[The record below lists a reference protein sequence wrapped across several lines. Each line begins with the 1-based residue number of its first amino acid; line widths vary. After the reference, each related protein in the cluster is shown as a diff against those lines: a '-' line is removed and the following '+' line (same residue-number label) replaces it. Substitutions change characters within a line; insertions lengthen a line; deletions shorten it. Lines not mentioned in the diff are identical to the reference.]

1 MDILGTAVEIFSLLA
16 QDTRLLRLD
25 FPNGDGPPGATLLA
39 NRLHAVEGLSQD
51 FTYTVEAISDDAS
64 IPLDAVLGRM
74 VTISMVRD
82 DGTLRYFN
90 GYVFEF
96 SFERTDGGFAF
107 YRMVVGPWLRLLRLR
122 KDCALF
128 QNMSVTDLCEKTF
141 SNYIQRDYK
150 YRLAGELPSITL
162 AMQYNETDHNHL
174 HRRLDAAGLYY
185 WYEHRVDGHTLW
197 ISDDS
202 TLAPQLEGDSAIPYR
217 AESGASEE
225 DGISRWSPARKAVP
239 AQVTLDSF
247 NFKEPRPVR
256 ADKLSAIQQGLI
268 PPLEIYESTAAYGY
282 SDDSAG
288 EALAARRLEEAS
300 IDAMTVTATGNHRAL
315 MPGHWFTLSE
325 HYEAGEPHLV
335 VSLEHTASN
344 NYQDGRHSNSSY
356 ECTMRCIP
364 LNLRWR
370 PARFAHCTDTRIHGL
385 ITATVVGPE
394 GEDIHTDE
402 YGRVRVQFHWDREGK
417 YDPDSSPWVR
427 VMTSLADSR
436 FGYQSVP
443 RVGQEVAV
451 QFIDGNCDRPLI
463 VGCIHN
469 AQKMPA
475 WELPKQR
482 VLTGLRSREI
492 KGARSNHVVLDDT
505 QGKIQAQLRS
515 DHQHSQLSLGHIGRI
530 EDHTGRTEDRGEGWE
545 LATDAWGV
553 ARAGKGML
561 ITTEARTAAN
571 GPVKGMD
578 ETIHR
583 LLRSGDQHA
592 HLAELALKN
601 GAQEAADDQGDI
613 AVEIAKQTEAIKGT
627 TTNGKGFPEI
637 SAPHLILASPA
648 GIVTTTNSSTHISS
662 EHHTGLTSGKSLSL
676 AAGANLFA
684 SVKQAI
690 RLFVRKAGMK
700 MVAAAG
706 DIDIQALSDGINL
719 LAKLE
724 IKQTANRIT
733 ISAKEE
739 IVINGGGSYAKFA
752 GGAIELGSAGP
763 FTVHAA
769 KHSLESAKD
778 MNMAIKMPAVAD
790 VTAKGRGA
798 IHLGTHGAAAG
809 KSVSALPFILLKDGA
824 VVEQGNL
831 DEQGN
836 AVFEHELDS
845 QATYTLELPNGQQ
858 FNIEP
863 GSLTAQHEIS
873 SSRGFHG
880 YSNSGGSLTE
890 HYSTVEEDRTIADPY
905 STE

>member
-344 NYQDGRHSNSSY
+344 NYQDGRHANSGY

-402 YGRVRVQFHWDREGK
+402 FGRVRVQFHWDREGK

-427 VMTSLADSR
+427 VMTSWAGSG
-436 FGYQSVP
+436 FGQICLP
-443 RVGQEVAV
+443 RIGQEVV
-451 QFIDGNCDRPLI
+451 IQFLDGNCDRPLI
-463 VGCIHN
+463 VGSVYN
-469 AQKMPA
+469 AANMPP
-475 WELPKQR
+475 WELPANKTQSGVLTRSTLQGKSDHANALRFEDKKGAEEVWLHAERDQRIEVEHDEAHTVGNDRRKTIDHDETVHVKNDRTETVDHDERITIHNNRTERVDQKETIDIGGDREETVAGDETVTIHGMRHER
-482 VLTGLRSREI
+482 VLKAKEESIVLGKALSIGGAYQVSVGGMMNTTVALAQAEEVGLSKTVI
-492 KGARSNHVVLDDT
+492 VGQTSL
-505 QGKIQAQLRS
+505 
-515 DHQHSQLSLGHIGRI
+515 LS
-530 EDHTGRTEDRGEGWE
+530 
-545 LATDAWGV
+545 A
-553 ARAGKGML
+553 
-561 ITTEARTAAN
+561 
-571 GPVKGMD
+571 
-578 ETIHR
+578 
-583 LLRSGDQHA
+583 GDQHRVQV
-592 HLAELALKN
+592 
-601 GAQEAADDQGDI
+601 G
-613 AVEIAKQTEAIKGT
+613 
-627 TTNGKGFPEI
+627 
-637 SAPHLILASPA
+637 
-648 GIVTTTNSSTHISS
+648 SS
-662 EHHTGLTSGKSLSL
+662 ELIITPSRIE
-676 AAGANLFA
+676 
-684 SVKQAI
+684 I
-690 RLFVRKAGMK
+690 RADEVLIRGRKK
-700 MVAAAG
+700 VEVHG
-706 DIDIQALSDGINL
+706 DDVDIN
-719 LAKLE
+719 
-724 IKQTANRIT
+724 
-733 ISAKEE
+733 
-739 IVINGGGSYAKFA
+739 
-752 GGAIELGSAGP
+752 
-763 FTVHAA
+763 
-769 KHSLESAKD
+769 
-778 MNMAIKMPAVAD
+778 PA
-790 VTAKGRGA
+790 
-798 IHLGTHGAAAG
+798 
-809 KSVSALPFILLKDGA
+809 
-824 VVEQGNL
+824 
-831 DEQGN
+831 
-836 AVFEHELDS
+836 
-845 QATYTLELPNGQQ
+845 
-858 FNIEP
+858 
-863 GSLTAQHEIS
+863 
-873 SSRGFHG
+873 
-880 YSNSGGSLTE
+880 
-890 HYSTVEEDRTIADPY
+890 
-905 STE
+905 